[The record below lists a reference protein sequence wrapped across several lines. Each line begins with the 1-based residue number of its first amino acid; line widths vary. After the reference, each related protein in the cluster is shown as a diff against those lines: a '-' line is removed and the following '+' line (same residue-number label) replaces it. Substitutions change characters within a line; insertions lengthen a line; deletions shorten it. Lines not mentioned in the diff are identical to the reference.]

1 MSSAFKILMGSGSA
15 PVTAD
20 EDFELVTGLYHFN
33 GTNGGQNSSFSKTAG
48 SVSPTLT
55 AYGQVNQGNFT
66 PWSAGTYDWSVYFDG
81 SSSLEGS
88 NFNVGAAF
96 TVECFFYL
104 TGVPSS
110 ASDHAA
116 LISETTNTNT
126 GLWSL
131 RVTGGNK
138 LQFEV
143 SGVVTL
149 TGSTT
154 INRGVWYHAAA
165 VREGTSTNQTKLY
178 LNGVLEDT
186 DTCATTF
193 NAGGGATIGMSND
206 GSSHGFQGYI
216 CQSKVNNSASYT
228 SAFTPNWTNSYGGGG
243 GGWGWHCY
251 TWRFRDGA
259 FSNELTVSGTPKIVP
274 FSPFAR
280 TTAYSVDTYGG
291 SAHFDGSGD
300 VIVSDTAIAMTGE
313 FSISGWIY
321 PQATGSYSGIIATSS
336 SGQYNT
342 HMNYTLAMHNGNLD
356 IFQST
361 GTSFYQSTVGTPKL
375 HSWNHFAISKDSSK
389 LYGYLNGTKNL
400 ETTNI
405 TGVTANGLEFG
416 RFYNSYN
423 GYYYTGYLAD
433 LRLVNGS
440 SLYTGSSVSIPSG
453 LSTNVTNTSLLMHFE
468 NGNMIDASAKTQ
480 GFATGNAQLD
490 TSVKKFGTAS
500 AEFDGTGD
508 YMYIPYNYPFSTG
521 DFTIECWV
529 YFKTTTTNQGIF
541 QLDQSP
547 LSGVTYIAPVLFTG
561 GGAYAGRW
569 ATMTKYGGNQS
580 LYANSSYNPST
591 ETWYHTAVVRNSGTV
606 KVYIDG
612 VEVISV
618 SDQTDYTDRDSLVIG
633 SFFSSSYDMD
643 GYIDEFRITH
653 KARYTSNFTP
663 PTKEFFD
670 IDINE

>member
-1 MSSAFKILMGSGSA
+1 
-15 PVTAD
+15 
-20 EDFELVTGLYHFN
+20 
-33 GTNGGQNSSFSKTAG
+33 
-48 SVSPTLT
+48 
-55 AYGQVNQGNFT
+55 
-66 PWSAGTYDWSVYFDG
+66 
-81 SSSLEGS
+81 
-88 NFNVGAAF
+88 
-96 TVECFFYL
+96 
-104 TGVPSS
+104 
-110 ASDHAA
+110 
-116 LISETTNTNT
+116 
-126 GLWSL
+126 
-131 RVTGGNK
+131 
-138 LQFEV
+138 
-143 SGVVTL
+143 
-149 TGSTT
+149 
-154 INRGVWYHAAA
+154 
-165 VREGTSTNQTKLY
+165 
-178 LNGVLEDT
+178 
-186 DTCATTF
+186 
-193 NAGGGATIGMSND
+193 
-206 GSSHGFQGYI
+206 
-216 CQSKVNNSASYT
+216 
-228 SAFTPNWTNSYGGGG
+228 
-243 GGWGWHCY
+243 
-251 TWRFRDGA
+251 
-259 FSNELTVSGTPKIVP
+259 
-274 FSPFAR
+274 
-280 TTAYSVDTYGG
+280 
-291 SAHFDGSGD
+291 
-300 VIVSDTAIAMTGE
+300 
-313 FSISGWIY
+313 
-321 PQATGSYSGIIATSS
+321 
-336 SGQYNT
+336 
-342 HMNYTLAMHNGNLD
+342 
-356 IFQST
+356 
-361 GTSFYQSTVGTPKL
+361 
-375 HSWNHFAISKDSSK
+375 
-389 LYGYLNGTKNL
+389 
-400 ETTNI
+400 
-405 TGVTANGLEFG
+405 
-416 RFYNSYN
+416 
-423 GYYYTGYLAD
+423 
-433 LRLVNGS
+433 
-440 SLYTGSSVSIPSG
+440 
-453 LSTNVTNTSLLMHFE
+453 MHFE